1 MEAKEKMSNPK
12 LTIDGKAVEFQPG
25 QTILDVARSAGI
37 YTIPT
42 LCYMQGTHPT
52 GSCRVCVVEVEGW
65 RTLAPACATAAAPG
79 MVVQTETE
87 RVNAARK
94 NIIGLLLAAGN
105 HNCLICEANG
115 ECELQGLAYRY
126 NVAYPGLRQ
135 PARHQILL

>member
-1 MEAKEKMSNPK
+1 MSNPT
-12 LTIDGKAVEFQPG
+12 LTIDGKAVEFQTG

-42 LCYMQGTHPT
+42 LCYMQGTLPT

-65 RTLAPACATAAAPG
+65 RTLAPSCATAAAPG
-79 MVVQTETE
+79 MVIQTENE

-94 NIIGLLLAAGN
+94 NIIELLLASGN

-126 NVAYPGLRQ
+126 PGGHPGVCQ
-135 PARHQILL
+135 PPGHHLLL